1 MLKASNSPPVRSRNV
16 QFPSVQ
22 HLELPRSGWLK
33 TFINNNCLEFLP
45 QKHFRACTFYI
56 FTWVKKLNQYF
67 YFYQSHT
74 STFAPTLVKTE
85 CTFKLCQ
92 KSLLCIIPHIL
103 RLTTVQ
109 KKIMQMTICCSV
121 GSSSLCRTW
130 TELHSSAPAWSSVS
144 IFMPTGW
151 HMCEVN
157 EQWGFFVCVCVCFG
171 CKEKIRCIHACWL
184 APIRVWSG
192 LDVASAYLSCVCKV
206 VALQLDHISR
216 TSSCAGPSALSEGI
230 GLDGADWTPEAS
242 LQVHWCLI

>member
-121 GSSSLCRTW
+121 GSSSLCCTW

-157 EQWGFFVCVCVCFG
+157 EQWGFFVCVFVLVAR
-171 CKEKIRCIHACWL
+171 KK
-184 APIRVWSG
+184 
-192 LDVASAYLSCVCKV
+192 LDAYMHVGSHLSECE
-206 VALQLDHISR
+206 VALMLR
-216 TSSCAGPSALSEGI
+216 LLTSAVFVKS
-230 GLDGADWTPEAS
+230 WRYN
-242 LQVHWCLI
+242 